1 MAREWAAMSMDYK
14 PLRVTAPKGKQRS
27 SYWLQLR
34 MKYSIPL
41 LIVSVLLH
49 WLLSNAIYISVGEGD
64 YFSSLSYDAAR
75 GDPTL
80 PSGAVITVGYSM
92 TATLTL
98 GIVFVVLILFPVFSM
113 DRLGLPG
120 GIPMVRTN
128 SFAIAAACHVWPHET
143 EELHH
148 SNFHAASNS
157 MAQVSSLNT
166 GSESEFSLGA
176 GFEDSGNRS
185 SHEMRSLTP
194 PSDPNIVGSQHSDNT
209 DAAGIEAL
217 VESEIKWGEVPM
229 PPSWYAMYE
238 HLDHH
243 VGHLSFG
250 SMDHSVKAPEE
261 EGWYA

>member
-49 WLLSNAIYISVGEGD
+49 WLLSNAIYISVGEG
-64 YFSSLSYDAAR
+64 
-75 GDPTL
+75 
-80 PSGAVITVGYSM
+80 
-92 TATLTL
+92 ATLTL

-113 DRLGLPG
+113 DRLKLPG

-148 SNFHAASNS
+148 SNFHAGSNS

-185 SHEMRSLTP
+185 SHEMRSLTT

-209 DAAGIEAL
+209 DAGGIEAL